1 MLTLDPSLL
10 SRLEGMLPSALTS
23 PTSARVLGIALLAF
37 VALYVFGSILHLRPI
52 TIRAFKLEYPRPAVM
67 ARQLLAAPLE
77 LLGAAGI
84 IYFALPEA
92 GNPGFL
98 AVLAVFLAAFSA
110 GLASHAPGALGV
122 FELIFLT
129 AMPDVAKPAVL
140 AALLIFRLF
149 YLLIPFAISIAVVL
163 LYERARLAQAW
174 RERMAT
180 QPPVS

>member
-1 MLTLDPSLL
+1 
-10 SRLEGMLPSALTS
+10 
-23 PTSARVLGIALLAF
+23 
-37 VALYVFGSILHLRPI
+37 
-52 TIRAFKLEYPRPAVM
+52 M

-84 IYFALPEA
+84 IYSALPEA

-129 AMPDVAKPAVL
+129 AMPDVDKPAVL

-174 RERMAT
+174 RDRMAV
-180 QPPVS
+180 QPPVG